1 MLALAIVTKDK
12 STFIRNCDK
21 LVSNQFMENTTK
33 TGGSAGRHVARATAG
48 IGLLHV
54 LRLLL
59 GFVAQPMIANRLALA
74 WQADVYTVAQEIVNS
89 IWLVFEKV
97 LNPAVLP
104 LFAAALGDESEER
117 AWRYA
122 STVLWITLLLLL
134 VVAPLAAWQMPFIV
148 NIYSQKAGVEQRLYT
163 VAVARV
169 MVLGLTFL
177 GISSLTYVILNGYK
191 RFLAAAL
198 GDTLW
203 KLGIAVAAFY
213 AVRTQL
219 SPLDSLNILAWGFV
233 AGSVGKLLPH
243 LLALWKKWRLLRPK
257 IDWSDPLYKKM
268 WLLAVPLILGIVFS
282 QLRDVYLFHIADD
295 PRIMVEGSRTALKF
309 SRLIGTSL
317 IQVFPYALSIGIFPY
332 LADMAR
338 QKDKQ
343 PLTDTLLGALRVCA
357 FVFIPLTCIL
367 ISTRFDLLRAVWES
381 GHMTRHATVILSLP
395 FVAYSLGLVIFA
407 SEMMLNQTFY
417 AMTNAWT
424 PTVIGVATSLL
435 WCVLAAV
442 GLHFSVQSAG
452 TVALGIAAIAGAE
465 TISKTIK
472 CVLMGLWLRPHLGD
486 IHWKQISLFL
496 LKVLLASLLGGWLAG
511 FLAHL
516 LVPNGAIISR
526 WIKLQMLLGV
536 SAAGVCGVL
545 LFIILCYLMRVNE
558 AQEMARF
565 VKRKI
570 GK

>member
-1 MLALAIVTKDK
+1 
-12 STFIRNCDK
+12 
-21 LVSNQFMENTTK
+21 METT
-33 TGGSAGRHVARATAG
+33 TEIPAPRGATAGRQVARATAG
-48 IGLLHV
+48 IGVLHV

-59 GFVAQPMIANRLALA
+59 GFVAQPLIANRLALA
-74 WQADVYTVAQEIVNS
+74 WQADVYTVAQEIINS

-104 LFAAALGDESEER
+104 LFAAALGDENEER

-122 STVLWITLLLLL
+122 STVLWITLVLLL

-169 MVLGLTFL
+169 MLLGLTFL

-198 GDTLW
+198 GDAFW
-203 KLGIAVAAFY
+203 KLGIALAAFY
-213 AVRTQL
+213 AVRTHL
-219 SPLDSLNILAWGFV
+219 SPLDSLNVLAWGFV

-243 LLALWKKWRLLRPK
+243 LAALWKKWRLLHPK
-257 IDWSDPLYKKM
+257 IDWSDPLLRKM
-268 WLLAVPLILGIVFS
+268 WLLAIPLILGIVFS
-282 QLRDVYLFHIADD
+282 QLRDVYLFRIADD
-295 PRIMVEGSRTALKF
+295 PRIAVEGSRTALKF

-338 QKDKQ
+338 QKDRQ
-343 PLTDTLLGALRVCA
+343 PLTETLLGALRVCA

-367 ISTRFDLLRAVWES
+367 IATRFDLLRAVWES
-381 GHMTRHATVILSLP
+381 GHMTQHDTLILSLP
-395 FVAYSLGLVIFA
+395 FVVFSLGLVAFA

-424 PTVIGVATSLL
+424 PTVIGIATSLL
-435 WCVLAAV
+435 WCILATV
-442 GLHFSVQSAG
+442 GLDLSVRNAG

-465 TISKTIK
+465 TLSKTIK
-472 CVLMGLWLRPHLGD
+472 CILMGIWLRPHLGH
-486 IHWKQISLFL
+486 IHWKENFLFL
-496 LKVLLASLLGGWLAG
+496 LKVLLASLLCGWLAG
-511 FLAHL
+511 SLAHI
-516 LVPNGAIISR
+516 LVPNGEIISR
-526 WIKLQMLLGV
+526 MIKVKMLLGV
-536 SAAGVCGVL
+536 SIAGICGVL
-545 LFIILCYLMRVNE
+545 LFIVLCYLMRVNE
-558 AQEMARF
+558 AREMARF
-565 VKRKI
+565 VARRMKRS
-570 GK
+570 

>member
-1 MLALAIVTKDK
+1 
-12 STFIRNCDK
+12 
-21 LVSNQFMENTTK
+21 MENTTE
-33 TGGSAGRHVARATAG
+33 TPAPRGATAGRQVARATAG
-48 IGLLHV
+48 IGALHV

-59 GFVAQPMIANRLALA
+59 GFVAQPLIANRLALA
-74 WQADVYTVAQEIVNS
+74 WQADVYTVAQEIINS

-104 LFAAALGDESEER
+104 LFAAALGDENEER

-122 STVLWITLLLLL
+122 STVLWITLILLL

-169 MVLGLTFL
+169 MLLGLTFL

-198 GDTLW
+198 GDTFW

-213 AVRTQL
+213 AVRTHL
-219 SPLDSLNILAWGFV
+219 SPLDSLNVLAWGFV

-243 LLALWKKWRLLRPK
+243 VIALWKKWRLLHPK
-257 IDWSDPLYKKM
+257 IDWSDPLFKKM
-268 WLLAVPLILGIVFS
+268 CLLAIPLILGIVIS
-282 QLRDVYLFHIADD
+282 QFRDMYLFRIADD
-295 PRIMVEGSRTALKF
+295 PRIAVEGSRTALKF

-338 QKDKQ
+338 QKDRQ

-367 ISTRFDLLRAVWES
+367 IATRFDLLRAVWES
-381 GHMTRHATVILSLP
+381 GHMTQQDTLILSLP
-395 FVAYSLGLVIFA
+395 FVVFSLGLVAFA

-424 PTVIGVATSLL
+424 PTVIGIATSLL
-435 WCVLAAV
+435 WCILATV
-442 GLHFSVQSAG
+442 GLDLSTRNAG

-465 TISKTIK
+465 TLSKTIK
-472 CVLMGLWLRPHLGD
+472 CILMGIWLRPHLGQ
-486 IHWKQISLFL
+486 IHWKENSLFL
-496 LKVLLASLLGGWLAG
+496 LKVLLASLLCGWLAG
-511 FLAHL
+511 VLAHI
-516 LVPNGAIISR
+516 LVPNGEIVSR
-526 WIKLQMLLGV
+526 MVKLKMLLGV
-536 SAAGVCGVL
+536 SAAGICGVL
-545 LFIILCYLMRVNE
+545 VFIILCYLMRVNE

-570 GK
+570 GRRYLGD

>member
-1 MLALAIVTKDK
+1 
-12 STFIRNCDK
+12 
-21 LVSNQFMENTTK
+21 METT
-33 TGGSAGRHVARATAG
+33 TETPAPRGPMAGRQVARATAG
-48 IGLLHV
+48 IGFLHV

-59 GFVAQPMIANRLALA
+59 GFVAQPLIANRLALA
-74 WQADVYTVAQEIVNS
+74 WQADVYTVAQEIINS

-104 LFAAALGDESEER
+104 LFAAALGDENEER

-122 STVLWITLLLLL
+122 STVLWITLILLL

-169 MVLGLTFL
+169 MLLGLTFL

-191 RFLAAAL
+191 RFMAAAL
-198 GDTLW
+198 GDTFW
-203 KLGIAVAAFY
+203 KLGIAIAAFY
-213 AVRTQL
+213 AVRTHL
-219 SPLDSLNILAWGFV
+219 SPLDSLNVLAWGFV

-243 LLALWKKWRLLRPK
+243 LIALWKKWRLLHPK
-257 IDWSDPLYKKM
+257 IDWSDPLFKKM
-268 WLLAVPLILGIVFS
+268 WLLAIPLILGIVIS
-282 QLRDVYLFHIADD
+282 QFRDMYLFRIADD
-295 PRIMVEGSRTALKF
+295 PRIAVEGSRTALKF

-338 QKDKQ
+338 QKDRQ

-381 GHMTRHATVILSLP
+381 GHMTQQDTLILSLP
-395 FVAYSLGLVIFA
+395 FVVFSLGLVAFA

-424 PTVIGVATSLL
+424 PTVIGIATSLL
-435 WCVLAAV
+435 WCILATV
-442 GLHFSVQSAG
+442 GLDLSVRDAG

-465 TISKTIK
+465 TLSKTIK
-472 CVLMGLWLRPHLGD
+472 CILMGIWLRPHLGH
-486 IHWKQISLFL
+486 IHWKENSLFL
-496 LKVLLASLLGGWLAG
+496 VKVLLASLLCGWLAG
-511 FLAHL
+511 ALAHI
-516 LVPNGAIISR
+516 LVPNGEIISR
-526 WIKLQMLLGV
+526 LIKLKMLLGV
-536 SAAGVCGVL
+536 SVAGFCGVL

-558 AQEMARF
+558 AQEMAKF
-565 VKRKI
+565 VTRRLKRN
-570 GK
+570 

>member
-1 MLALAIVTKDK
+1 
-12 STFIRNCDK
+12 
-21 LVSNQFMENTTK
+21 METTTK
-33 TGGSAGRHVARATAG
+33 TSPPRGATAGRQMALATAG
-48 IGLLHV
+48 IGFLHV

-59 GFVAQPMIANRLALA
+59 GFVANPLIANRLALA

-104 LFAAALGDESEER
+104 LFAAALGDENEER

-122 STVLWITLLLLL
+122 STVLWITLILLL
-134 VVAPLAAWQMPFIV
+134 VIAPLAAWQMPFIV
-148 NIYSQKAGVEQRLYT
+148 NVYSQKAGMEQRLYT

-169 MVLGLTFL
+169 MLLGLTFL

-191 RFLAAAL
+191 RFFVAAL
-198 GDTLW
+198 GDTFW

-219 SPLDSLNILAWGFV
+219 SPLDSLNLLAWGFV

-243 LLALWKKWRLLRPK
+243 LFGLWKKWRLLHPK
-257 IDWSDPLYKKM
+257 IDWSDPLLKKM

-295 PRIMVEGSRTALKF
+295 PRIAVEGSRTALKY

-338 QKDKQ
+338 KKDRQ

-381 GHMTRHATVILSLP
+381 GHMTQHDTVVLSLP
-395 FVAYSLGLVIFA
+395 FVVFSLGLVAFA
-407 SEMMLNQTFY
+407 CEMMLGQTFY

-424 PTVIGVATSLL
+424 PTIIGLATSVL
-435 WCVLAAV
+435 WCILAAV
-442 GLHFSVQSAG
+442 GLHFSVKS
-452 TVALGIAAIAGAE
+452 TSTMALGIAAIAGAE
-465 TISKTIK
+465 SLSKTIK
-472 CVLMGLWLRPHLGD
+472 CILMGIWLRPYLGE
-486 IHWKQISLFL
+486 IPWKQIGLFL
-496 LKVLLASLLGGWLAG
+496 TKVLFASLLCGWLARI
-511 FLAHL
+511 LAHL
-516 LVPNGAIISR
+516 LVPNGEIISR
-526 WIKLQMLLGV
+526 MIKLKMLLGV
-536 SAAGVCGVL
+536 SVAGMCGVI
-545 LFIILCYLMRVNE
+545 LFIILCYFMRVNE
-558 AQEMARF
+558 AQEMAKF
-565 VKRKI
+565 VKRRISKR
-570 GK
+570 

>member
-1 MLALAIVTKDK
+1 
-12 STFIRNCDK
+12 
-21 LVSNQFMENTTK
+21 MENTTK
-33 TGGSAGRHVARATAG
+33 TRGGTAGRQVARATAG

-59 GFVAQPMIANRLALA
+59 GFVAQPFIANRLALA
-74 WQADVYTVAQEIVNS
+74 WQADVYTVAQEIINS

-104 LFAAALGDESEER
+104 LFAVALGEESEDR
-117 AWRYA
+117 AWRYV
-122 STVLWITLLLLL
+122 STVLWITLILLL

-148 NIYSQKAGVEQRLYT
+148 NIYSQKAGMEQRLYT
-163 VAVARV
+163 IAVARV
-169 MVLGLTFL
+169 MLLGLTFL

-198 GDTLW
+198 GDTFW

-233 AGSVGKLLPH
+233 AGSAGKLLPH
-243 LLALWKKWRLLRPK
+243 LIALWKKWRLLHPK
-257 IDWSDPLYKKM
+257 IDWSDPLFKKM
-268 WLLAVPLILGIVFS
+268 CLLAIPLILGIVIS
-282 QLRDVYLFHIADD
+282 QFRDMYLFRIADD
-295 PRIMVEGSRTALKF
+295 PRIAVEGSRTALKF

-338 QKDKQ
+338 QKDRQ

-381 GHMTRHATVILSLP
+381 GHMTQRDTLILSLP
-395 FVAYSLGLVIFA
+395 FVVFSLGLVAFA
-407 SEMMLNQTFY
+407 SEMMLSQTFY

-424 PTVIGVATSLL
+424 PTVIGIATSLL
-435 WCVLAAV
+435 WCILATV
-442 GLHFSVQSAG
+442 GLDLSVRNAG
-452 TVALGIAAIAGAE
+452 TIALGIAAIAGAE
-465 TISKTIK
+465 TLSKTIK
-472 CVLMGLWLRPHLGD
+472 CILMGIWLRPHLGH
-486 IHWKQISLFL
+486 IHWKENFLFL
-496 LKVLLASLLGGWLAG
+496 VKVLLASLLCGWLAG
-511 FLAHL
+511 GLAHI
-516 LVPNGAIISR
+516 LVPNGEIVSR
-526 WIKLQMLLGV
+526 MVKLKMLLGV
-536 SAAGVCGVL
+536 SLAGICGVL
-545 LFIILCYLMRVNE
+545 LFIALCYAMRVNE
-558 AQEMARF
+558 AQEMAKF
-565 VKRKI
+565 VKRRI
-570 GK
+570 GKR